1 MSRISGTFEALAR
14 NQEAAY
20 IPYVCAGD
28 PDKEFTIDLVAGL
41 CSSGADLVELGLP
54 FSDPVG
60 DGPTIQEAMGR
71 ALSNGFEV
79 KHLFDVIRQLR
90 AKRLAQ
96 PIVVMSY
103 FNPILRYGVGRFC
116 EDMAHAGAD
125 GILVV
130 DLPLEESRELDGHAR
145 TNGLD
150 VIRLVAPTTSA
161 QRMERILASASG
173 FVYAVS
179 ASGVTGAKKAMPG
192 SAAALLR
199 DLRARTKVP
208 VILGFGISAP
218 AHVEEAVRKGAS
230 GVVEG
235 SALVDIYVENLHDRQ
250 QAIDH
255 AARHARTMKNATRTG
270 ADQRLSGDDA
280 SPTKQA

>member
-28 PDKEFTIDLVAGL
+28 PDKEFTVDLVAGL
-41 CSSGADLVELGLP
+41 CSSGADLIELGLP

-79 KHLFDVIRQLR
+79 KHIFDVIRRLR
-90 AKRLAQ
+90 AKGLTQ

-103 FNPILRYGVGRFC
+103 FNPILRYDIGRFC
-116 EDMAHAGAD
+116 EDAARAGAD

-130 DLPLEESRELDGHAR
+130 DLPLEESGELDGHAR
-145 TNGLD
+145 ANGLD

-179 ASGVTGAKKAMPG
+179 ASGVTGAKRAMPE
-192 SAAALLR
+192 SAATLLR

-208 VILGFGISAP
+208 VILGFGISSP

-235 SALVDIYVENLHDRQ
+235 SALVDIYAKNLHDRKR
-250 QAIDH
+250 AIDL
-255 AARHARTMKNATRTG
+255 AAGHARTMKNATGTG
-270 ADQRLSGDDA
+270 VDRHPSGDDA